1 MEAILGRCERTFN
14 QFWIDKTQ
22 FSWHLPISIR
32 LCFVHAIYIGA
43 TIKIPWVSK
52 MPIGTLM
59 MCVTSLKNWYQGN
72 LVVNQRLIFK
82 ISNFNQ
88 VVKKSG
94 LIGSFDVNDA
104 KTSILV
110 VVFIFVL
117 TFFLHPRSL
126 YSHYSST
133 SLFFMLQTM
142 ENCMPSWT
150 LA

>member
-1 MEAILGRCERTFN
+1 M
-14 QFWIDKTQ
+14 
-22 FSWHLPISIR
+22 
-32 LCFVHAIYIGA
+32 
-43 TIKIPWVSK
+43 
-52 MPIGTLM
+52 
-59 MCVTSLKNWYQGN
+59 
-72 LVVNQRLIFK
+72 VNQRLIFK
-82 ISNFNQ
+82 ISNVNQ

-117 TFFLHPRSL
+117 TFFLHPMSL

-142 ENCMPSWT
+142 ENCMPS
-150 LA
+150 